1 MKYQSNNV
9 QPYYVTFGSAEHY
22 PYGRG
27 EYVMVYADS
36 EKAASETFRKNYPDH
51 TPGVGNYAFIYSK
64 ELWDREVSDF
74 YHGSPSDVL
83 RDTEMYMI
91 YNNKEVAGLASSEEN
106 AKAMAEYLSN
116 ELHCQHEYIEV
127 YLDQIMSYAADKP
140 HLVSFI
146 DGKAVDEP
154 IDDKENLLESEADE
168 IEFE

>member
-22 PYGRG
+22 PFDRS

-36 EKAASETFRKNYPDH
+36 EKAASETFRKYYPDH

-74 YHGSPSDVL
+74 YHGGPSDVL
-83 RDTEMYMI
+83 RDTEMYMV
-91 YNNKEVAGLASSEEN
+91 YNSKGAAGFASSEEN

-116 ELHCQHEYIEV
+116 ELHCQHDFMEV
-127 YLDQIMSYAADKP
+127 YLDQIMSYATDKP

-146 DGKAVDEP
+146 NGEAVGEQV
-154 IDDKENLLESEADE
+154 DDKESEAEE